1 MELDQTRAPLLEA
14 LIKYAASSP
23 RRFHVPG
30 HGGGRGVP
38 GDLLALAGGGLFDI
52 DVTELPGLDD
62 LNSPAGVIAR
72 AQELAA
78 RAYGSRRC
86 FFLVGG
92 STQGLQALILAAG
105 RPGDR
110 VILPRNSHRS
120 LIGGLVLA
128 GMEPVFTTPAV
139 VPDFNFA
146 AGTPAGEYERAIRD
160 NPDACAVVCIH
171 PTYYGTVGDVNRI
184 SALAGDAGMPLLA
197 DEAHGCH
204 LYFHRDYPPGAL
216 QAGAAAA
223 VQSMHKTG
231 GSLTQSSLLHLKG
244 PRPDGDRVFAALKL
258 IQTSSPSY
266 VLMASLDASRR
277 RLALHGFDLL
287 QDLLEAAVE
296 IRKSLGSLRG
306 VEVFGPD
313 RLDGDG
319 IFGYDPSRVVVRVSG
334 LGLTGRQAAGW
345 LRRHHGLYVEMAD
358 GDNIVLVL
366 GPGVSRDD
374 CRHLVRAVRDLADR
388 EGRRF
393 APAGPGPG
401 NIPAARTL
409 MKLRE
414 AWFAPWRPVKIE
426 EAAGLPCA
434 EWVAVYPPGIPA
446 VIPGEELT
454 AGTVNY
460 LIRARASGAR
470 FQGPADPELK
480 CIRVI
485 DS

>member
-1 MELDQTRAPLLEA
+1 MDLDQRRAPLLEA

-30 HGGGRGVP
+30 HGGGRGAP
-38 GDLLALAGGGLFDI
+38 GDLLAVTGGGLFAI

-78 RAYGSRRC
+78 RAYGAHRS

-110 VILPRNSHRS
+110 IILPRNSHRS

-128 GMEPVFTTPAV
+128 GLEPVFTAPAV

-160 NPDACAVVCIH
+160 CPDACAVVCIH
-171 PTYYGTVGDVNRI
+171 PTYYGTVGDVKKI
-184 SALAGDAGMPLLA
+184 SALAGAAGMPLLA

-204 LYFHRDYPPGAL
+204 LYFHREYPAGAL
-216 QAGAAAA
+216 QAGAAGAA
-223 VQSMHKTG
+223 QSMHKTG

-244 PRPDGDRVFAALKL
+244 TQLDGDRVFAALKL

-277 RLALHGFDLL
+277 RLALHGVDLL
-287 QDLLEAAVE
+287 QGLLEAAVE
-296 IRKSLGSLRG
+296 IRDGLGRLGG
-306 VEVFGPD
+306 VEVFGPE
-313 RLDGDG
+313 RLDRDG
-319 IFGYDPSRVVVRVSG
+319 IFDYDPSRVVVRVSG
-334 LGLTGRQAAGW
+334 LGLTGLQAAGW
-345 LRRHHGLYVEMAD
+345 LRRHYGIYAEMAEI
-358 GDNIVLVL
+358 DNIVLAP

-388 EGRRF
+388 EGKYF
-393 APAGPGPG
+393 APMDPGPG
-401 NIPAARTL
+401 DIPAARMV
-409 MKLRE
+409 MKLRQ
-414 AWFAPWRPVKIE
+414 AWFAPSRPVKIE
-426 EAAGLPCA
+426 EAAGSACA

-446 VIPGEELT
+446 VIPGEEVT
-454 AGTVNY
+454 ADTVNY
-460 LIRARASGAR
+460 LIRARAAGVR
-470 FQGPADPELK
+470 FQGPADPELNY
-480 CIRVI
+480 IRVI